1 VPIGSPKVL
10 SVAGRD
16 LIIFHLVIFYAF
28 ILHLSLMIS
37 FSKAG
42 WHLPF
47 ALLVVTFFLY
57 IPLGLWFSEWLTAS
71 QARPGHVLDVILS
84 PETID
89 ALYEDARLHHAIL
102 DLTESVAKASL
113 RYGDSLESGGL
124 KHFGRSLSAEIAR
137 RKAADEPTQKKRQLF
152 GGGGD
157 GRGLLS
163 GLTDLLGGGGGGN
176 ENATKDGEG
185 SGGGIISGLSSLL
198 GGSGN
203 ATSIGDL
210 FQEGLSG
217 ITGSIVGGLATPAYF
232 LGIGIG

>member
-71 QARPGHVLDVILS
+71 QARPGHALDAILS

-102 DLTESVAKASL
+102 DLTETVAKASL

-124 KHFGRSLSAEIAR
+124 KDFGKSLSAEIAR
-137 RKAADEPTQKKRQLF
+137 IKAADKPTQQKRQLF

-157 GRGLLS
+157 GEGFFS
-163 GLTDLLGGGGGGN
+163 GLTSLLGGG
-176 ENATKDGEG
+176 K
-185 SGGGIISGLSSLL
+185 

-203 ATSIGDL
+203 ATT
-210 FQEGLSG
+210 EEALSQDYRACLEE
-217 ITGSIVGGLATPAYF
+217 VEMPPALAICSRKGCPESRDPSLVDSQRLPTSWE
-232 LGIGIG
+232 